1 MADSVKHS
9 YIRQALAD
17 SCLIWQLSDLTAV
30 RSDSCQTWQ
39 LSKWKISG
47 KISSPLH
54 TAKIHEAQLELCFSK
69 KITIL
74 QFKLTNQRTRKAT
87 QFNAAIVFS
96 KRYCIWKV
104 HLKIPHDLTTKQ
116 QMIRLWIFDQQRK
129 NDNSVVLFSYGEKM
143 SII

>member
-1 MADSVKHS
+1 MADSDKYS

-39 LSKWKISG
+39 LSKWKIPG

-54 TAKIHEAQLELCFSK
+54 TAKIHEAQQELCFSK
-69 KITIL
+69 KNTIL
-74 QFKLTNQRTRKAT
+74 EFKLTNQRTRKAT

-96 KRYCIWKV
+96 KRYCICEKYAWKYR
-104 HLKIPHDLTTKQ
+104 TTWQ
-116 QMIRLWIFDQQRK
+116 QSNRWFACWFLI
-129 NDNSVVLFSYGEKM
+129 NSEKTIILLFCLVMGKKWV
-143 SII
+143 

>member
-39 LSKWKISG
+39 LSKWKILG

-69 KITIL
+69 KKHHTSIQAYKSKNKKGNSIQCYSFFETL
-74 QFKLTNQRTRKAT
+74 LYLKSTLENTPRLNNKAT
-87 QFNAAIVFS
+87 DDSLV
-96 KRYCIWKV
+96 
-104 HLKIPHDLTTKQ
+104 D
-116 QMIRLWIFDQQRK
+116 FDQQRK